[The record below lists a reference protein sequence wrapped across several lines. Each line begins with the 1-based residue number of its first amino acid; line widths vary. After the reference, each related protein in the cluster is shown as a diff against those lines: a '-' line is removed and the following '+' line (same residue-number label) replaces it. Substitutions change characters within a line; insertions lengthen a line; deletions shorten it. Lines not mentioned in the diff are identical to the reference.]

1 MESTLTL
8 TMRTYTKREIAY
20 LLEVS
25 PRTIAEDAKF
35 LNLQP
40 TNGDRG
46 MNLYSQSDFNLI
58 KQLRQHCA
66 NKSLTRESFVPS
78 AQIEVVEDEPSISKL
93 YLAPEIDKFKE
104 SLAIAC
110 SQDPLFDLELLQRVS
125 NNRWL
130 LPSKRLAPL
139 FGISPKQLNSRHSY
153 CYCGFV
159 ATRETYVGS
168 KILWKITANNQ

>member
-1 MESTLTL
+1 MS
-8 TMRTYTKREIAY
+8 RSYTKKEIAY

-35 LNLQP
+35 LSLQP
-40 TNGDRG
+40 TIGGRG

-58 KQLRQHCA
+58 EQLRQHCA
-66 NKSLTRESFVPS
+66 DKSLTRESFVPS
-78 AQIEVVEDEPSISKL
+78 AQIEIVEDEPRISKL
-93 YLAPEIDKFKE
+93 DTIPQINKFEE

-139 FGISPKQLNSRHSY
+139 FGISPKQLNLHKCY

>member
-1 MESTLTL
+1 M
-8 TMRTYTKREIAY
+8 
-20 LLEVS
+20 S
-25 PRTIAEDAKF
+25 PRTIAEDTKF
-35 LNLQP
+35 LQLQP
-40 TNGDRG
+40 TVGDRG

-58 KQLRQHCA
+58 EQLREHCGD
-66 NKSLTRESFVPS
+66 KSLTRESFIPT
-78 AQIEVVEDEPSISKL
+78 AQIEVVEEQPIKVSKL
-93 YLAPEIDKFKE
+93 NQIPQITKFEE
-104 SLAIAC
+104 SLAIAFE
-110 SQDPLFDLELLQRVS
+110 QDPLFDLELLQRVS

-139 FGISPKQLNSRHSY
+139 FGISAKQLNCHKCY

>member
-1 MESTLTL
+1 
-8 TMRTYTKREIAY
+8 MRTYTKKEIAY
-20 LLEVS
+20 LLKVS
-25 PRTIAEDAKF
+25 VRTVEEDAKF
-35 LNLQP
+35 LGLAPQV
-40 TNGDRG
+40 GDRG

-58 KQLRQHCA
+58 RQLREHCGD
-66 NKSLTRESFVPS
+66 KSLTRESFVPN
-78 AQIEVVEDEPSISKL
+78 AQIELVSEEPLVSKLNKIPQISKF
-93 YLAPEIDKFKE
+93 DQ

-139 FGISPKQLNSRHSY
+139 FGISAKQLNCHKCY
-153 CYCGFV
+153 CYCGFM
-159 ATRETYVGS
+159 ATREAHVGG